1 MQLLDNL
8 PTQQLETKQER
19 LKVLVE
25 QMINNLPVTLQ
36 GMALIYRGSVNQLV
50 NNMDNEQIEDILDQI
65 EEIIAYIKG
74 GDTSAD

>member
-1 MQLLDNL
+1 
-8 PTQQLETKQER
+8 
-19 LKVLVE
+19 
-25 QMINNLPVTLQ
+25 
-36 GMALIYRGSVNQLV
+36 MALIYRGSVNQLV